1 MRILYYVYYKIYT
14 LSIER
19 FNWRYFQKTGGK
31 IDHFHKIVL
40 FDERDFNYSDFN
52 TQFE

>member
-14 LSIER
+14 L
-19 FNWRYFQKTGGK
+19 WGGK
-31 IDHFHKIVL
+31 IDHFHEIVL
-40 FDERDFNYSDFN
+40 LDERDFNYSDFD